1 MKSNEWSSQ
10 SNLPTGE
17 AQIAPRHARSERHP
31 PALARFFSVWSF
43 LAVGGCATLTTDQPF
58 PAREALIGK
67 TEKEVVVCAGEPLA
81 RTSGEEG
88 AVLIYYREAPP
99 LERSFVGSKASVPIV
114 PHGCRARLKLK
125 DQRVTEVEYVPVPA
139 SIGGMEHCE
148 QMFEPCLQ
156 R

>member
-1 MKSNEWSSQ
+1 M
-10 SNLPTGE
+10 
-17 AQIAPRHARSERHP
+17 A
-31 PALARFFSVWSF
+31 
-43 LAVGGCATLTTDQPF
+43 
-58 PAREALIGK
+58 
-67 TEKEVVVCAGEPLA
+67 CAGEPLA

-114 PHGCRARLKLK
+114 PNGCRARLKLK
-125 DQRVTEVEYVPVPA
+125 DQRVTEVEYAPVPE

-148 QMFEPCLQ
+148 QMFEPCLH